1 MTEWVA
7 LLRGINVGGVNI
19 KSAELAG
26 LFRESGFDA
35 VKTVLATGNVLF
47 SSPEEAGDTARA
59 GGLRA
64 RLEELLSERFGY
76 EARVVLEPR
85 ARIAGV
91 AAAYPYAESAAHHA
105 YVVFSSDPGALA
117 ALLDDVAGRGLSV
130 DAPAAD
136 REGVRASD
144 ALDRGSAGPIPG
156 PVPVAEGTERVSAG
170 EGVLYWACPRGS
182 STDTPFSKLTAA
194 ARHKPSLTTRNLNTV
209 RKLL

>member
-47 SSPEEAGDTARA
+47 SSPEEAGDTVAA
-59 GGLRA
+59 EGLRT

-105 YVVFSSDPGALA
+105 YVVFGSDPGALA
-117 ALLDDVAGRGLSV
+117 ALLDDAAGRGLSV

-144 ALDRGSAGPIPG
+144 ALDRGSAGP
-156 PVPVAEGTERVSAG
+156 VPVAEGAERVSAG

>member
-19 KSAELAG
+19 RSAELAG

-47 SSPEEAGDTARA
+47 SSPEAAGDTARA
-59 GGLRA
+59 GALRA

-105 YVVFSSDPGALA
+105 YVVFGSDPGALA
-117 ALLDDVAGRGLSV
+117 ALLDDAAGRGLIV
-130 DAPAAD
+130 DAPAAGRD
-136 REGVRASD
+136 GGTNASVS
-144 ALDRGSAGPIPG
+144 AEPAAGP
-156 PVPVAEGTERVSAG
+156 VSVAEGAERVSAG

>member
-47 SSPEEAGDTARA
+47 SSPEEAGDTAA
-59 GGLRA
+59 TKGLRA
-64 RLEELLSERFGY
+64 RLEQLLSERFGY

-85 ARIAGV
+85 ARIAAV

-105 YVVFSSDPGALA
+105 YVVFGSDPGALA
-117 ALLDDVAGRGLSV
+117 ALLDDAAGRGLSV

-144 ALDRGSAGPIPG
+144 ASDRGSAG
-156 PVPVAEGTERVSAG
+156 PVPVAEGAERVRAG